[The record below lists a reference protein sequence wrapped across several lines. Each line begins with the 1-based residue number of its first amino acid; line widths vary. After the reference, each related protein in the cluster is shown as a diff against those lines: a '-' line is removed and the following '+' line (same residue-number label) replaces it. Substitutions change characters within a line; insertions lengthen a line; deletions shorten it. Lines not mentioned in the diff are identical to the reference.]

1 MIFIAVFWMTPVS
14 AQNVSWFEQEH
25 FQHTEDFKQLTYVS
39 SPDQPFL
46 AVYLEHLANDGGGGG
61 GNPTQTHRMYAY
73 DTAGTYLWHYDVL
86 TAPIAILSK
95 EDDRF
100 WVITYGAETL
110 NTLNGTIPGSPE
122 EAVRHL
128 YFAEFDIEGTV
139 TNSFVWGITEDVE
152 MYINDIC
159 FDINGDFIFTGRL
172 NPPDL
177 SPAIFDFGEEQLTL
191 DPNLWTHYVARATTD
206 GAQDGISTFTGKRF
220 GSQRGVITHLAQ
232 NSTDGTIV
240 LAGRLNDTL
249 HFETTHLVGAS
260 DIYQDLCLIS
270 FSENL
275 EFTDARSVLSSTYGT
290 LTNDLVYNAHHD
302 RFYITGNLGNM
313 MYLLDEEDPQQGHTG
328 TTQNA
333 YIASFSDLEISGG
346 VYLIPGDMSNFE
358 RYITISNVLFDNGY
372 NLLIVAN
379 VHENAFWIGEEPIQI
394 DVPFAVVD
402 YELVQF
408 TMDAD
413 DFTLQDLY
421 FSEGVGQVFARNNCY
436 DPASEALYMAGNFN
450 GDFVYG
456 NIAASSTGGLND
468 AFILKQDLTE
478 TVTSANFEASSQ
490 ILLFPNPASEYIR
503 IETPGSV
510 LVSVQVYDAIGKICG
525 VEQLSS
531 RVDVSRL
538 SPGMYSAEIVTTS
551 GKIIE
556 RFVKR

>member
-1 MIFIAVFWMTPVS
+1 MKM
-14 AQNVSWFEQEH
+14 Q
-25 FQHTEDFKQLTYVS
+25 
-39 SPDQPFL
+39 
-46 AVYLEHLANDGGGGG
+46 
-61 GNPTQTHRMYAY
+61 
-73 DTAGTYLWHYDVL
+73 
-86 TAPIAILSK
+86 
-95 EDDRF
+95 
-100 WVITYGAETL
+100 
-110 NTLNGTIPGSPE
+110 
-122 EAVRHL
+122 
-128 YFAEFDIEGTV
+128 
-139 TNSFVWGITEDVE
+139 
-152 MYINDIC
+152 
-159 FDINGDFIFTGRL
+159 
-172 NPPDL
+172 
-177 SPAIFDFGEEQLTL
+177 
-191 DPNLWTHYVARATTD
+191 
-206 GAQDGISTFTGKRF
+206 
-220 GSQRGVITHLAQ
+220 
-232 NSTDGTIV
+232 
-240 LAGRLNDTL
+240 
-249 HFETTHLVGAS
+249 
-260 DIYQDLCLIS
+260 
-270 FSENL
+270 
-275 EFTDARSVLSSTYGT
+275 
-290 LTNDLVYNAHHD
+290 
-302 RFYITGNLGNM
+302 
-313 MYLLDEEDPQQGHTG
+313 
-328 TTQNA
+328 
-333 YIASFSDLEISGG
+333 
-346 VYLIPGDMSNFE
+346 
-358 RYITISNVLFDNGY
+358 
-372 NLLIVAN
+372 
-379 VHENAFWIGEEPIQI
+379 EPIQI